1 MTNTIYTVYTR
12 QRDGYVGHKVE
23 MQLLSEELIPVIVN
37 GVMGVDTK
45 AVIAHVVEG
54 KAPKG
59 DLWGTPIQTY
69 IRTEEGEIVRD
80 DNATL
85 TTMFGYGRKKK

>member
-1 MTNTIYTVYTR
+1 MTNIYTVYTR
-12 QRDGYVGHKVE
+12 QRDGYIGSKVE
-23 MQLLSEELIPVIVN
+23 MQLLSEDLIPVIVR
-37 GVMGVDTK
+37 GVMGHDTK
-45 AVIAHVVEG
+45 SVIAHVVEG

-69 IRTEEGEIVRD
+69 IRTEEGEVIRD

-85 TTMFGYGRKKK
+85 TNLFGYGKKKK